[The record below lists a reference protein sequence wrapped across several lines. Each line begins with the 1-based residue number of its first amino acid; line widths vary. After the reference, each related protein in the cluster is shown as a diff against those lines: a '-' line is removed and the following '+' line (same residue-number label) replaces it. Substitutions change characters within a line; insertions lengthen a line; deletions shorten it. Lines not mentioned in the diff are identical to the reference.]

1 MEYLLELLIFRY
13 GYIGLTIAL
22 ALGIVGV
29 PVPDEVLLTYSGY
42 LAGNGTLH
50 PLLVVLCA
58 FLGSAFG
65 ITVSYFIGLRFG
77 YPFLLKYGP
86 KLHLSHARIE
96 RAQGWMNQFGNL
108 LLILGFFVP
117 GVRHVT
123 AYMAGMTR
131 LKFGTFMFYAYT
143 GALSW
148 SVLFIYIGFILGDRW
163 LQVKHYV
170 HHYGFSFLL
179 YGGIAAL
186 AYFSLRRLIAMRKV
200 KA

>member
-13 GYIGLTIAL
+13 GYIGLTFAL

-58 FLGSAFG
+58 FLGSALG
-65 ITVSYFIGLRFG
+65 ITLSYLIGIRFG
-77 YPFLLKYGP
+77 LPFLLKYGP
-86 KLHLSHARIE
+86 KIHISAAKIE
-96 RAQGWMNQFGNL
+96 RAQGWMNKYGNL

-117 GVRHVT
+117 GLRHIT
-123 AYMAGMTR
+123 AYMAGISR
-131 LKFGTFMFYAYT
+131 LKFSTFMLYAYT

-148 SVLFIYIGFILGDRW
+148 SVLFIYIGFLLGDRW
-163 LQVKHYV
+163 LHVKYYV
-170 HHYGFSFLL
+170 HHYGLAFLL
-179 YGGIAAL
+179 CGGIAIFAVL
-186 AYFSLRRLIAMRKV
+186 SFRMLLAMRKV
-200 KA
+200 KT